1 MVKPVGP
8 ACNYDCD
15 YCFYTAKRALYPKP
29 ARLRLP
35 EPVLEAF
42 LRGILDGRAASVQLC
57 WQGGEP
63 TLAGLDFLRRAV
75 ELAERL
81 RPEGMQ
87 LEHSLQTNGSLIDE
101 TWAEFLG
108 QTGILVGLSID
119 GPKALTDHYRRDRKG
134 RPTYERT
141 RRALDLLLQRGVA
154 VNTLTVVH
162 RKNVR
167 EGRRIYRFLR
177 QAGVDVMQFIPL
189 VERLQPDGCLALPGT
204 VVGEVAPWSVPP
216 EGFGR
221 FLGAVFDEWLGHDV
235 GRVYVMAFESLVGHF
250 LGAPAG
256 QCVHAARCGRSLALE
271 HNGDL
276 YACDHYVDA
285 EHRLGNVAA
294 QDFTALAAS
303 PQQCRFGAAKETE
316 LAELCRACP
325 HLALCG
331 GDCPK
336 HCFVAQNGGN
346 VSYLCP
352 SYRRFF
358 AHAAP
363 RAKAL
368 ARSLTQAH

>member
-177 QAGVDVMQFIPL
+177 QAGVD
-189 VERLQPDGCLALPGT
+189 LP
-204 VVGEVAPWSVPP
+204 VADLRAQRTDVQS
-216 EGFGR
+216 
-221 FLGAVFDEWLGHDV
+221 V
-235 GRVYVMAFESLVGHF
+235 GRTGPVLHRASYNSSGFTDHDPDDS
-250 LGAPAG
+250 
-256 QCVHAARCGRSLALE
+256 RCPER
-271 HNGDL
+271 
-276 YACDHYVDA
+276 
-285 EHRLGNVAA
+285 
-294 QDFTALAAS
+294 
-303 PQQCRFGAAKETE
+303 P
-316 LAELCRACP
+316 
-325 HLALCG
+325 
-331 GDCPK
+331 
-336 HCFVAQNGGN
+336 
-346 VSYLCP
+346 
-352 SYRRFF
+352 RRV
-358 AHAAP
+358 
-363 RAKAL
+363 
-368 ARSLTQAH
+368 LTDGWR

>member
-1 MVKPVGP
+1 MLKPVGP

-29 ARLRLP
+29 ARLLMP
-35 EPVLEAF
+35 QPVLEAF
-42 LRGILDGRAASVQLC
+42 LRGILDGRAAHVQLC

-63 TLAGLDFLRRAV
+63 TLAGLGFLRRAV
-75 ELAERL
+75 ELAEQL
-81 RPEGMQ
+81 RPAGVQ
-87 LEHSLQTNGSLIDE
+87 LEHSLQTNGGLIDDA
-101 TWAEFLG
+101 WADFLG
-108 QTGILVGLSID
+108 QAGILVGLSID
-119 GPKALTDHYRRDRKG
+119 GPPALNDRYRRDRKA

-141 RRALDLLLQRGVA
+141 RRALDLLLRRGIA

-189 VERLQPDGCLALPGT
+189 VERCHADGSLAQP
-204 VVGEVAPWSVPP
+204 GEAAAQVAPWSVPP

-221 FLGAVFDEWLGHDV
+221 FLATVFDEWQARDV
-235 GRVYVMAFESLVGHF
+235 GRAYVMSFESLVGHF

-256 QCVHAARCGRSLALE
+256 QCVHATHCGRALALE

-285 EHRLGNVAA
+285 EHRLGNVSEHTFG
-294 QDFTALAAS
+294 DLAAGS
-303 PQQCRFGAAKETE
+303 QQCRFGAAKETE
-316 LAELCRACP
+316 LPADCRACP

-336 HCFVAQNGGN
+336 HRFVEREGGT

-363 RAKAL
+363 RAETL
-368 ARSLTQAH
+368 AAGLKRGR